1 MNDTSE
7 AEQFT
12 PVAIETA
19 IRECSARISNSVKV
33 CDERYRAHQIAQ
45 REYDRAYARAFLAS
59 EGSVDARKHQVE
71 LKTIAER
78 DARDVTDASY
88 RYADRLAK
96 ALQDELR
103 AWQSVGASVRM
114 TYAVA
119 GTGQV

>member
-1 MNDTSE
+1 MSDTSE

-19 IRECSARISNSVKV
+19 IRECSARISNSVRV
-33 CDERYRAHQIAQ
+33 CDERYRAHQVAQ
-45 REYDRAYARAFLAS
+45 RTYDRAFAQAFLAAT
-59 EGSVDARKHQVE
+59 GSVDARKYQTE
-71 LKTIAER
+71 LKTTDER

-114 TYAVA
+114 TYQVA
-119 GTGQV
+119 GTGVV